1 VPRVPL
7 LLVAGWSA
15 LALAWVF
22 SNPPFA
28 APDEGQHYL
37 RVQGVEQGQLVGPKA
52 DPATFAFPTAEQRE
66 WTAEAAREVEVPAR
80 LIPLDVGCYVFV
92 RDISAACLDDL
103 DEPADPVVAVT
114 LVGNYQPLPYLLPA
128 VAAKAADSSVE
139 ALRLGRLAGALLA
152 LSLLA
157 LAVAAAW
164 DARAPGLSLLGPAL
178 AVTPM
183 VIFCSAILNG
193 SSLEITAGIAFI
205 ACLFRLARDASPSPW
220 VWAGAG
226 ISGATFALSRSAA
239 PLWIVL
245 TVLVVVAVYG
255 PGAMWRK
262 LRAGARPAIAAVA
275 AIAVAIGA
283 NLIWERAYGPDVPV
297 DLTQA
302 RLAFRTG
309 LDQLPRWLEEMVGR
323 FGYLE
328 FSLPLPVYI
337 FWGFATLAGVA
348 CALRWAPI
356 RGKVVLAVCVLA
368 LAALPLTQ
376 YILVQRHTGFG
387 LQGRHVLPILVIVP
401 LLAGELL
408 RSNHERF
415 AAARVRHLIALPFVG
430 IALVQFTAL
439 YWNGR
444 RSAVGVDGPLFF
456 LGSAEWS
463 PPLGWGVWLAVAAGG
478 SACLAA
484 AGLLAARAEASHQ
497 RRFRPGAAARR
508 SAPGPL

>member
-1 VPRVPL
+1 
-7 LLVAGWSA
+7 LVAGWCA

-22 SNPPFA
+22 SNPQFA
-28 APDEGQHYL
+28 APDEGMHYL
-37 RVQGVEQGQLVGPKA
+37 RVRGVEQGQFVGPKA
-52 DPATFAFPTAEQRE
+52 DPATFAVPSAEQRE
-66 WTAEAAREVEVPAR
+66 WMAQAATEVVIPAR
-80 LIPLDVGCYVFV
+80 LVPPDAGCYVFV
-92 RDISAACLDDL
+92 RDTSAACLDDF
-103 DEPADPVVAVT
+103 EPPVDPDPTVAVT
-114 LVGNYQPLPYLLPA
+114 LVGTYQPLPYLLPA
-128 VAAKAADSSVE
+128 VAAKAVDSPVE
-139 ALRLGRLAGALLA
+139 VVRLGRLVSAVLA

-164 DARAPGLSLLGPAL
+164 DRRAPGLSLLGPAL

-193 SSLEITAGIAFI
+193 SSLEITGGIAFI
-205 ACLFRLARDASPSPW
+205 ACLLRLTRDASPATW

-226 ISGATFALSRSAA
+226 ISGAAFALSRSAA

-245 TVLVVVAVYG
+245 AVLVVVAAHG
-255 PGAMWRK
+255 PGATWRT
-262 LRAGARPAIAAVA
+262 LRAGAGAAIAAAA

-283 NLIWERAYGPDVPV
+283 NLIWERAYGPDVTV
-297 DLTQA
+297 DLKPGA
-302 RLAFRTG
+302 RLAFETG
-309 LDQLPRWLEEMVGR
+309 LDSLPRWLEEMVGR

-337 FWGFATLAGVA
+337 FWGVATLAGVA
-348 CALRWAPI
+348 CALRWAPA
-356 RGKVVLAVCVLA
+356 RGKVVLAVCALA
-368 LAALPLTQ
+368 LAGLPLAQ

-408 RSNHERF
+408 RRSHERF
-415 AAARVRHLIALPFVG
+415 TAARVRHLIALSFAG

-444 RSAVGVDGPLFF
+444 RSAVGMDGPVAF

-463 PPLGWGVWLAVAAGG
+463 PPLGWVVWLAVAAGG
-478 SACLAA
+478 SACLVA
-484 AGLLAARAEASHQ
+484 AGLLAAKAETSN
-497 RRFRPGAAARR
+497 
-508 SAPGPL
+508 